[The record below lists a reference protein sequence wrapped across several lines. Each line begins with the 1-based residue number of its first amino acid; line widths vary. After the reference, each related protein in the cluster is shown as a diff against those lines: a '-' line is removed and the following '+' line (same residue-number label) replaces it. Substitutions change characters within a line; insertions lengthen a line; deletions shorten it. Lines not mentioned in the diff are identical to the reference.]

1 MATHSSTLAWELPW
15 TEEPGGLQ
23 SLESQKKRV
32 RQGFAVKQTN
42 KAIHTSYLNVKSH
55 PTSALQLFFPDLGPN
70 RSSCALFSCHIFL
83 VSFNLD
89 SFSTF
94 LSFMTLKFWS
104 VKSIYFV
111 GCLSVWDFSDV
122 SSWLDLWLGN
132 FGKNTADVM
141 LSPSHYVIS
150 RDACHGFVWILI
162 RLY

>member
-1 MATHSSTLAWELPW
+1 MVKNLPARQEMWVRSLGWQDPMEKEMATHSSILAWEIPW

-94 LSFMTLKFWS
+94 LSFMTLKF
-104 VKSIYFV
+104 
-111 GCLSVWDFSDV
+111 
-122 SSWLDLWLGN
+122 
-132 FGKNTADVM
+132 
-141 LSPSHYVIS
+141 
-150 RDACHGFVWILI
+150 
-162 RLY
+162 